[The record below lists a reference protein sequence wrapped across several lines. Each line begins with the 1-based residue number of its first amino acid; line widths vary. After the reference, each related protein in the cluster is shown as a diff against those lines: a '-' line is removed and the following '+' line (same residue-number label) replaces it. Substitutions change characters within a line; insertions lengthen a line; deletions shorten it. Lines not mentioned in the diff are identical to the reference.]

1 MDMWSGDDRRI
12 RRLIEMAAQAEMA
25 GQGPEAERL
34 RRLAETE
41 GPQHPLVLNEA
52 ARRRLLAGDSGGAE
66 ALLARAVKAA
76 PGEPTLWLNL
86 AAALRGL
93 RRPAEEL
100 AALDQALALEPRH
113 LRALLQKASLLELA
127 GETRAAAGL
136 YRTALQ
142 TIPPGVDLPPALQP
156 AIQQARNAV
165 AANNSMLE
173 SFLEGRLR
181 TVRAQHAGQRLE
193 RAERCLATLLQQTP
207 IYRQRPTFMFFPQLP
222 AIEFYDQ
229 ADFPWLDTI
238 EAATDDIRAE
248 LVNVLAGGPATLDPY
263 IAMPKGAPLDQWREL
278 NHSRRWGVYFLWKEG
293 VPYPDHL
300 ARCPRTVAALAGWPR
315 CEIPRCAPTA
325 VFSILD
331 AKTRIPPHTG
341 VNNARLVVHVP
352 LIVPPG
358 CGFRVGGTR
367 REWQPGRAFVFDDT
381 IEHEAWNDSD
391 VPRAV
396 LILDVWS
403 PYLTVAERDMVAAIA
418 DGVGD
423 YYGGAPPG
431 GI

>member
-12 RRLIEMAAQAEMA
+12 RRLIEMAAQAELA
-25 GQGPEAERL
+25 GQGSEAERL

-52 ARRRLLAGDSGGAE
+52 ARRLLVGGDAAGAE
-66 ALLARAVKAA
+66 ALLARAVKSA
-76 PGEPTLWLNL
+76 PREPTLWLNL

-100 AALDQALALEPRH
+100 AALDRLLALEPRH

-127 GETRAAAGL
+127 GEPRSAAAL

-142 TIPPGVDLPPALQP
+142 TIPPGVELPPTLRP
-156 AIQQARNAV
+156 VVQQARDAV
-165 AANNSMLE
+165 AANNAALE
-173 SFLEGRLR
+173 AFLDGRLR
-181 TVRAQHAGQRLE
+181 EARARHAGERLE
-193 RAERCLATLLQQTP
+193 RADRCLATLLQKTP
-207 IYRQRPTFMFFPQLP
+207 IYRQRPTFMYFPQLP
-222 AIEFYDQ
+222 TIEFYDR
-229 ADFPWLDTI
+229 ADFPWLDAL

-248 LVNVLAGGPATLDPY
+248 LVSVLAGGPATLDPY
-263 IAMPKGAPLDQWREL
+263 IAMPKGVPLEQWREL

-293 VPYPDHL
+293 VPYPEHL
-300 ARCPRTVAALAGWPR
+300 ARCPRTAEALAAWPR

-331 AKTRIPPHTG
+331 ARTRIPPHTG
-341 VNNARLVVHVP
+341 VNNARLIVHLP

-358 CGFRVGGTR
+358 CGFRVGGER
-367 REWQPGRAFVFDDT
+367 REWHPGRAFVFDDT

-403 PYLTVAERDMVAAIA
+403 PYLSAAERDMVAAIA
-418 DGVGD
+418 DGVGE
-423 YYGGAPPG
+423 YYGGAAPG